1 MEKWQNNRA
10 WFLVLPAFIIV
21 AFSGILPLMT
31 VVNYSIQDIFGPGNA
46 VFVGT
51 EWFKEMLSNNRLH
64 DALWRQFLFSGL
76 VLLIEI
82 PLGILIALAMPKRGW
97 GVSASLVTLAL
108 PLVIPWNVIGTIW
121 IIFTRPDIGLF
132 GVGINSLDL
141 LEVPFDHTAKPLYAW
156 ITLLAMEVWHWTP
169 LVALLAYAGLR
180 AIPEAYY
187 QAAKI
192 DGASPLATFLYIQL
206 PKMRG
211 VLTIAVLLRWMDSF
225 LIYAEPFALT
235 GGGPGNTTTFLS
247 IHLVKIAVGQ
257 FDLGPA
263 AAFSIIYFLIVLLF
277 SWLFYQALQNV
288 GAGDRQ

>member
-1 MEKWQNNRA
+1 MEKWEDNRA
-10 WFLVLPAFIIV
+10 WFLVLPVFVIV
-21 AFSGILPLMT
+21 AFSAIIPLMT
-31 VVNYSIQDIFGPGNA
+31 VVNYSVQDIFGPGQR

-51 EWFKEMLSNNRLH
+51 EWFKEVLADGRLH
-64 DALWRQFLFSGL
+64 EALWRQFLFSGL
-76 VLLIEI
+76 VLLLEI
-82 PLGILIALAMPKRGW
+82 PLGVIIALMMPKKGW

-108 PLVIPWNVIGTIW
+108 PLLIPWNVIGTIW

-132 GVGINSLDL
+132 GAAVNGLGI
-141 LEVPFDHTAKPLYAW
+141 VFDHTASPLDAW
-156 ITLLAMEVWHWTP
+156 ITLILMEVWHWTP

-192 DGASPLATFLYIQL
+192 DGASAWATFRYIQL

-211 VLTIAVLLRWMDSF
+211 VLTIAVLLRFMDSF
-225 LIYAEPFALT
+225 LIYAEPFVLT
-235 GGGPGNTTTFLS
+235 GGGPGNSTTFLS
-247 IHLVKIAVGQ
+247 IYLVKVALGQ

-263 AAFSIIYFLIVLLF
+263 AAFSLIYFLIVLLF

-288 GAGDRQ
+288 GKGEAR

>member
-1 MEKWQNNRA
+1 MDRWQNNRA

-21 AFSGILPLMT
+21 AFSAIIPLMT
-31 VVNYSIQDIFGPGNA
+31 VVNYSIQDIFGPGEA

-51 EWFKEMLSNNRLH
+51 EWFKEMLGNYRLH

-97 GVSASLVTLAL
+97 GVSASLVILAL

-180 AIPEAYY
+180 SIPEAYY

-192 DGASPLATFLYIQL
+192 DGASAWATFLYIQL

-211 VLTIAVLLRWMDSF
+211 VLTIACCCVGWT
-225 LIYAEPFALT
+225 A
-235 GGGPGNTTTFLS
+235 FLS
-247 IHLVKIAVGQ
+247 MRNPLP
-257 FDLGPA
+257 LPA
-263 AAFSIIYFLIVLLF
+263 GVPAIQPHSFPFI
-277 SWLFYQALQNV
+277 WLNWPPCSSTW
-288 GAGDRQ
+288 DRPRPFH

>member
-1 MEKWQNNRA
+1 MEKWENNKA
-10 WFLVLPAFIIV
+10 WFLVLPVFVIV
-21 AFSGILPLMT
+21 AFSAIIPLMT
-31 VVNYSIQDIFGPGNA
+31 VVNYSVQDIFGPGQR

-51 EWFKEMLSNNRLH
+51 EWFKEVLADGRLH
-64 DALWRQFLFSGL
+64 EALWRQFLFSGL

-82 PLGILIALAMPKRGW
+82 PLGVIIALMMPKKGW

-108 PLVIPWNVIGTIW
+108 PLLIPWNVIGTIW

-132 GVGINSLDL
+132 GAAVNGLGIA
-141 LEVPFDHTAKPLYAW
+141 FDHTASLLDAW
-156 ITLLAMEVWHWTP
+156 VTLILMEVWHWTP

-192 DGASPLATFLYIQL
+192 DGASPWATFLYIQL

-211 VLTIAVLLRWMDSF
+211 VLTIAVLLRFMDSF
-225 LIYAEPFALT
+225 LIYAEPFVLT
-235 GGGPGNTTTFLS
+235 GGGPGNSTTFLS
-247 IHLVKIAVGQ
+247 IYLVKIALGQ
-257 FDLGPA
+257 FDLGPG
-263 AAFSIIYFLIVLLF
+263 AAFSLIYFLIVLLF

-288 GAGDRQ
+288 GKGEAR